1 MRVVRRVAVVFAAI
15 VLVLAALAAT
25 AYLFGGMWTR
35 TPKMKDAYDELVTD
49 GSRPEVDGPTVI
61 PLPGCV
67 CHSDD
72 PTLQAEHSVR
82 RIRECAECH

>member
-1 MRVVRRVAVVFAAI
+1 MHIVKRIALVLGAI
-15 VLVLAALAAT
+15 LLVLAALAGT

-35 TPKMKDAYDELVTD
+35 TPEMKAAYAELVAD
-49 GSRPEVDGPTVI
+49 GSKPEVDGPPVI
-61 PLPGCV
+61 PIPGCV